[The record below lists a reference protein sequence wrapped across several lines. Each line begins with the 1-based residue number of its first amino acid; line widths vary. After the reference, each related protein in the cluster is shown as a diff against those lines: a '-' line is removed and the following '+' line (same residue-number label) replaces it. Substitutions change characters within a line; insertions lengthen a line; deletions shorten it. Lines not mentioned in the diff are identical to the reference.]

1 MRRTLSVFEVPADRG
16 TAVPAGEVEVEAKGP
31 DELLATARAILSKK
45 HAKVR
50 SVSFTPSGLVAYV
63 EGEVCS

>member
-1 MRRTLSVFEVPADRG
+1 MRRTLSVFEVAAGRG
-16 TAVPAGEVEVEAKGP
+16 VAVPAGEIEVEAKGP
-31 DELLATARAILSKK
+31 DELLAAVRAILSKK

-63 EGEVCS
+63 EGEACS